1 MAERNR
7 STKRTGQSLIKPT
20 GSNNQNAEREER
32 TGGKDSGGQTRGGQ
46 SGTGTNTGKE
56 RAGTTNETVKI
67 SDVDKPNKVSITL
80 PSGEEVKPE
89 QAPKKKTSKKNKKKE
104 VDCSAVKATIQAISN
119 IVALRPQ
126 ISYWQ
131 LRDEEIDSI
140 AQPLANIIDKYGAM
154 NKLNEV
160 SDGVQLFL
168 ACTAIATPRIM
179 YMMAVHKEAKKTNV
193 KNHNK
198 EVKTN
203 DQETD
208 QVQEPSGEN
217 PRPNAT
223 TSASDGEALS
233 SLIPTVG

>member
-7 STKRTGQSLIKPT
+7 STKRTGQPIIKPT
-20 GSNNQNAEREER
+20 GSDYKNAEAKE
-32 TGGKDSGGQTRGGQ
+32 TNGG
-46 SGTGTNTGKE
+46 SGTGGRQTGTGTDTGKE
-56 RAGTTNETVKI
+56 RAGISNETTQV
-67 SDVDKPNKVSITL
+67 SNVDKPNKVSITL
-80 PSGEEVKPE
+80 PSGEELKPE
-89 QAPKKKTSKKNKKKE
+89 QTPKKKTSKKNKKKE

-126 ISYWQ
+126 IAYWQ

-179 YMMAVHKEAKKTNV
+179 FMMSVHKEAKKTNV

-217 PRPNAT
+217 PRPNAA
-223 TSASDGEALS
+223 TSPSDGEALS